1 MQTQPK
7 TGWLSHA
14 SQAKQGHRKNTGP
27 GHPAAEQESQRPT
40 ANSTPRFIPF
50 PNIKHPPAW
59 SQIVPAGLL
68 PGLLCLLRQPFGPRL
83 PRGPGLEQLGPPSSQ
98 LGKPNTPSSTLLEI
112 SRKSRS
118 KPWFTTLPSILP
130 GLAKVAIAVWD
141 CHAIPSNIVDTCK

>member
-1 MQTQPK
+1 MKALLLTQT
-7 TGWLSHA
+7 
-14 SQAKQGHRKNTGP
+14 RKGP

-83 PRGPGLEQLGPPSSQ
+83 PRGPGLEQLGPRRPMDFI
-98 LGKPNTPSSTLLEI
+98 G
-112 SRKSRS
+112 
-118 KPWFTTLPSILP
+118 
-130 GLAKVAIAVWD
+130 
-141 CHAIPSNIVDTCK
+141 